1 MVSLLSLQL
10 GQRSSEAIFLFF
22 RLALEGS
29 VSEPALQSIV
39 LTRLGTRKPQTPF
52 QMLLVVVKSEVD
64 GSSFRSSSISHLYP
78 DLTEYKPSGLCG
90 QKN

>member
-1 MVSLLSLQL
+1 MISNIDKQDLVFSRSQSNLAAQTEARAGHDQKACNVVSLLSLQP

-39 LTRLGTRKPQTPF
+39 LTRLGTRKP
-52 QMLLVVVKSEVD
+52 
-64 GSSFRSSSISHLYP
+64 
-78 DLTEYKPSGLCG
+78 
-90 QKN
+90 